1 MASLIA
7 TKIVL
12 RSNHTK
18 MIEESRM
25 RNQRMAEFEM
35 QQLKA
40 MEVHKDMSDHIEKQN
55 LSKQHKHELVFD
67 QSI

>member
-1 MASLIA
+1 
-7 TKIVL
+7 
-12 RSNHTK
+12 
-18 MIEESRM
+18 
-25 RNQRMAEFEM
+25 MAEFEM